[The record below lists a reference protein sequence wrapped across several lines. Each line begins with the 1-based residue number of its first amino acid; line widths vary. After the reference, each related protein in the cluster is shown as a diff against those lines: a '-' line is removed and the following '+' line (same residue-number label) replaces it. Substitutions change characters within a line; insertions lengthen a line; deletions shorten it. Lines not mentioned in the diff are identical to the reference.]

1 MNKRPSWKSK
11 PAITGVSD
19 VSPEP
24 RAGSS
29 VKKNASKPEPKPTDH
44 RKEGATLEEVQLW
57 RQSP

>member
-29 VKKNASKPEPKPTDH
+29 VKKNASKPEPKPADH
-44 RKEGATLEEVQLW
+44 RKEGAMLEEVQL
-57 RQSP
+57 